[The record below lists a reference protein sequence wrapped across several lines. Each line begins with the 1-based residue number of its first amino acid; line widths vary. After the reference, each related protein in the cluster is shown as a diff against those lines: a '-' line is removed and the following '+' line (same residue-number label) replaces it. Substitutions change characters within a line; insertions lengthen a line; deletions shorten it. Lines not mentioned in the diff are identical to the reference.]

1 MVPFPDLR
9 CEVRS
14 STWREG
20 APWTAGVGGGHV
32 DTGPVGNLP
41 TPSLVCT
48 GSELFVP
55 LVMGEPLQEN
65 LSSLKQTVGCF
76 MTSVLSKHKRHRPR
90 KEAAALSDVA
100 PEIWFWFPKVSV
112 CFSPVPG
119 FLETTGTTCAF
130 SGRPTSLGGWVR
142 AIKLESTSD
151 NSWALFMTS
160 NPPSC

>member
-1 MVPFPDLR
+1 MKEHPGRPG
-9 CEVRS
+9 S
-14 STWREG
+14 
-20 APWTAGVGGGHV
+20 GGGHV

>member
-1 MVPFPDLR
+1 MKERPGRPGWV
-9 CEVRS
+9 
-14 STWREG
+14 
-20 APWTAGVGGGHV
+20 GGHV

-119 FLETTGTTCAF
+119 SLETTGTMCSF
-130 SGRPTSLGGWVR
+130 SGRPTSLGG
-142 AIKLESTSD
+142 LGEGGQT
-151 NSWALFMTS
+151 
-160 NPPSC
+160 